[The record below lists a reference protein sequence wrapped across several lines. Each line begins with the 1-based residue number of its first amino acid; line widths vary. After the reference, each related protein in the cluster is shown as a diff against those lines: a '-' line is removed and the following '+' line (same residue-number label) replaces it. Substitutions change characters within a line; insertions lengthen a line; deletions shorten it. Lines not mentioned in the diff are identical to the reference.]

1 MPKPNLTDANI
12 EFEFSQEE
20 SLVARTLDSVKIAW
34 LQTKY
39 AQYWKLKNSTPV
51 PEATEL
57 DRSYFI
63 KIAEIEGRMNFIQEL
78 LDDHKTA
85 LRELN
90 EMNKGNMQATSQ
102 TDEATA
108 KRADQLVHRI
118 QTS

>member
-20 SLVARTLDSVKIAW
+20 SLVARTLDSNKIAW
-34 LQTKY
+34 YQTKY

-51 PEATEL
+51 PEDTNL

-63 KIAEIEGRMNFIQEL
+63 RIAELEGRMNCLQEL
-78 LDDHKTA
+78 MDDHKNA

-90 EMNKGNMQATSQ
+90 EMNQGNVQADTK
-102 TDEATA
+102 TDDAA
-108 KRADQLVHRI
+108 ASRASQLVHRI
-118 QTS
+118 PTT